1 MKMQRE
7 RSLPAFV
14 RGNVLVI
21 GDTILDIYHEG
32 SPAGISVET
41 PTLVVH
47 HERTSVTLGGAAFL
61 VRNMLALGGSVTFV
75 TLAGT
80 DEHARYLKKFSH
92 ARLKKKLFV
101 DSRPTTVKE
110 RFWSN
115 QHKLLAWDRVD
126 NSPIPSALE
135 DEIIAYLKKNIA
147 SFERIVVSDYRHGL
161 LTERLAAEIVRIAA
175 RAKKDV
181 FVDSQVAQQKTNHAQ
196 YAGAGL
202 FSLNTKEAKNI
213 YPKFDESKLEASLSK
228 LRTLLKARHIV
239 LKLGEKGSFSLIGT
253 SSVETPAY
261 EVRERDTIGAG
272 DAFFAVLACSQHIDE
287 IALRAANAWAGLKR
301 THLGT
306 ETPSLKELKKI
317 LRASHV

>member
-1 MKMQRE
+1 MKMKRE
-7 RSLPAFV
+7 SSLPAFI

-41 PTLVVH
+41 PTLVVR
-47 HERTSVTLGGAAFL
+47 HERTKVTLGGAAFL

-92 ARLKKKLFV
+92 ARLKKMLFV

-135 DEIIAYLKKNIA
+135 DKIIAYLKKNIA
-147 SFERIVVSDYRHGL
+147 SFERVVISDYRHGL
-161 LTERLAAEIVRIAA
+161 LTNRLAAEIVRIAA

-181 FVDSQVAQQKTNHAQ
+181 FVDSQVAQQKTNHVQ
-196 YAGAGL
+196 YTGADL
-202 FSLNTKEAKNI
+202 FSINTREAKSI
-213 YPKFDESKLEASLSK
+213 YPKFDESKLE
-228 LRTLLKARHIV
+228 
-239 LKLGEKGSFSLIGT
+239 T
-253 SSVETPAY
+253 SNFGY
-261 EVRERDTIGAG
+261 IL
-272 DAFFAVLACSQHIDE
+272 FA
-287 IALRAANAWAGLKR
+287 
-301 THLGT
+301 
-306 ETPSLKELKKI
+306 
-317 LRASHV
+317 